1 MSKNVLDRSI
11 PYMHPDFVIKNGE
24 MHHKQR
30 FPQHIAMKVIFY
42 GDGLSE
48 TEKETAE
55 EWSEAMA
62 VNFDAAAVE
71 TTFCRDVVEVCQMLS
86 EQGIPQ
92 DTICDE
98 EQKESLLTAEQ
109 TRRRHHGADQWKP
122 QEEVQHFG
130 KNARRVEIFLVQRS
144 GSDRAS
150 FFRTTD

>member
-1 MSKNVLDRSI
+1 
-11 PYMHPDFVIKNGE
+11 
-24 MHHKQR
+24 
-30 FPQHIAMKVIFY
+30 
-42 GDGLSE
+42 
-48 TEKETAE
+48 
-55 EWSEAMA
+55 MA

-150 FFRTTD
+150 FSDNGLAENHLQALAKAETFVISLSVICGQYPESSAAVSDRDRHLFC